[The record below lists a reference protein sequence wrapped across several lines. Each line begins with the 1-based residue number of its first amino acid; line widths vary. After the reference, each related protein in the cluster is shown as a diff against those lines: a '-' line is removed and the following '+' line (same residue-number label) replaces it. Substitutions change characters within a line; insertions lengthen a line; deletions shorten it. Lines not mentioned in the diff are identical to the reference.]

1 MFSFCINERIKL
13 SVFEGDEPTYHFATR
28 TETERDEWI
37 QALHLSSYECLK
49 MQLQSLREQIQAKTG
64 RDPVSQ
70 PPPTETGMA
79 FETQSGANIQ
89 DSIVTN

>member
-1 MFSFCINERIKL
+1 LNIYFNVVFDVI
-13 SVFEGDEPTYHFATR
+13 SVFEGDEPTYNFSTKSER
-28 TETERDEWI
+28 ERDDWI
-37 QALHLSSYECLK
+37 QALHISGYECLK

-79 FETQSGANIQ
+79 FETQSGAILQ
-89 DSIVTN
+89 D